1 MERGEAL
8 MQYLGVDVGVS
19 GGLALVDADG
29 VCLWAVK
36 MPATDADLF
45 ALMPHMETRAVLE
58 KVHSSP
64 QMGVTSAFT
73 FGAGY
78 GRCRMALTASRIAF
92 DELLPQ
98 RWQRLLG
105 GLSGGDK
112 RLLKARAQALYPT
125 VKLTLA
131 TADALLLA
139 TVARRLHLGVAATP
153 GSR

>member
-1 MERGEAL
+1 

-19 GGLALVDADG
+19 GGLALVDDEG
-29 VCLWAVK
+29 RCLWAVK
-36 MPATDADLF
+36 MPATDADLC
-45 ALMPHMETRAVLE
+45 ALLPTIETRAVLE

-78 GRCRMALTASRIAF
+78 GRCRMALTAAKIPF
-92 DELLPQ
+92 EELLPQ

-112 RLLKARAQALYPT
+112 HLLKTRAQQLYPS
-125 VKLTLA
+125 VKITLA

-139 TVARRLHLGVAATP
+139 TVARRLHLGTLETTA
-153 GSR
+153 

>member
-1 MERGEAL
+1 

-19 GGLALVDADG
+19 GGLALLDEAGAV
-29 VCLWAVK
+29 VWAVK

-45 ALMPHMETRAVLE
+45 ALLPHDELTVAVLE

-78 GRCRMALTASRIAF
+78 GRCRMALAAAHIPF
-92 DELLPQ
+92 DELTPQ
-98 RWQRLLG
+98 VWQRKLG

-112 RLLKARAQALYPT
+112 HLLKARAQQLYPA
-125 VKLTLA
+125 VKITLA

-139 TVARRLHLGVAATP
+139 TLARRLHLGLAATP